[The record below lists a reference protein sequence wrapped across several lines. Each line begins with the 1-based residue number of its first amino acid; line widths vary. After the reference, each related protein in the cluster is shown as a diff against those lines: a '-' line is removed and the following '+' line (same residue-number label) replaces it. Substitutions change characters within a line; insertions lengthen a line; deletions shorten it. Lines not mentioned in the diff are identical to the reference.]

1 MAVYLLREVLE
12 QRDISP
18 SLHVGT
24 LEGGELLELRLLGIL
39 VQSLEETLIQD
50 EVLITLLVVDFDIG
64 EVRVYAEGEVGREG
78 PWCGRPGKK
87 GGGAV
92 VY

>member
-1 MAVYLLREVLE
+1 MDTHLLRKVLE
-12 QRDISP
+12 QRDVP
-18 SLHVGT
+18 PPLHIRA
-24 LEGGELLELRLLGIL
+24 LKRPELLELRLLGIL

-50 EVLITLLVVDFDIG
+50 EVLVTLLVVDFDIG